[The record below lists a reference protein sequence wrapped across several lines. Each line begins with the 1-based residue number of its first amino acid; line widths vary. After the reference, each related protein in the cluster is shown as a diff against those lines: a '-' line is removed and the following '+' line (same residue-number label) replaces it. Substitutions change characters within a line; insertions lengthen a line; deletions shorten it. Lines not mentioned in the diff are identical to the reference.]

1 MTTDDKSSDQTNSLS
16 GIEELL
22 KLLVQVDP
30 ITLGTQALDGTR
42 RLADEIFA
50 AIAAF
55 TTTMDNLNATA
66 TRLNVFMDRVQEQ
79 YLDDD

>member
-1 MTTDDKSSDQTNSLS
+1 MTTDEKSSDQTHPLS

-30 ITLGTQALDGTR
+30 IALGTQALDGSR
-42 RLADEIFA
+42 RLVDEIFV

-66 TRLNVFMDRVQEQ
+66 TRLNVFMDRMHEQ
-79 YLDDD
+79 YLEDQ

>member
-1 MTTDDKSSDQTNSLS
+1 MTTDDKSSDQTHPLS

-30 ITLGTQALDGTR
+30 IALGTQALDGSR
-42 RLADEIFA
+42 RLVDEIFV

-66 TRLNVFMDRVQEQ
+66 TRLNVFMDRMHEQ
-79 YLDDD
+79 YLEDE

>member
-1 MTTDDKSSDQTNSLS
+1 MTTDEKSSDQTNPLS

-30 ITLGTQALDGTR
+30 IALGTQALDGSR
-42 RLADEIFA
+42 RLVDEIFV

-66 TRLNVFMDRVQEQ
+66 NRLNVLMDRMHEQ
-79 YLDDD
+79 YLEDQ

>member
-1 MTTDDKSSDQTNSLS
+1 MTTDDKSSDQTHPLS

-30 ITLGTQALDGTR
+30 IALGTQALDGSR
-42 RLADEIFA
+42 RLVDEIFV

-66 TRLNVFMDRVQEQ
+66 NRLNVLMDRMHEQ
-79 YLDDD
+79 YLEDQ

>member
-1 MTTDDKSSDQTNSLS
+1 MTTDEKSSDQTNPLS

-42 RLADEIFA
+42 RLVDEIFV

-66 TRLNVFMDRVQEQ
+66 TRLNVFMDRMHEQ
-79 YLDDD
+79 YPEDE

>member
-1 MTTDDKSSDQTNSLS
+1 MTTDDKSSDQTHPLS

-22 KLLVQVDP
+22 KVLVQVDP
-30 ITLGTQALDGTR
+30 IALGTQALDGSR
-42 RLADEIFA
+42 RLVDEIFV

-66 TRLNVFMDRVQEQ
+66 NRLNVLMDRMQEQ
-79 YLDDD
+79 YLEDD